1 VNSKVRGANAAP
13 DDCARNPATA
23 TSPEIRRRSHAPA
36 NPFHCCIVR
45 EFAVSSEIARLNAH
59 FNNFVLV
66 STVELASNSLWEVCA

>member
-1 VNSKVRGANAAP
+1 MAA

-36 NPFHCCIVR
+36 NPFLCCIVR
-45 EFAVSSEIARLNAH
+45 EFAISTEIECRGPH

-66 STVELASNSLWEVCA
+66 AGVEVAAIDLWEVCE